1 VYKVTEQ
8 TIMGTYQP
16 NEMKDGRIQLEKNYP
31 NGVAIRNYPHEEY
44 SKYEPHIYLPYNSLN
59 EGHYKLLDSIN
70 GVKYKKTFR
79 GLMIRFEDSYYVPT
93 LQQSIQV
100 MNNLSPIAQ
109 ILNRIK

>member
-1 VYKVTEQ
+1 MYEVTEQ
-8 TIMGTYQP
+8 TIMGTFTP
-16 NEMKDGRIQLEKNYP
+16 NEMRDGRIQLEKSYP
-31 NGVAIRNYPHEEY
+31 NGVVIRNYPHEEY
-44 SKYEPHIYLPYNSLN
+44 SKYEPHIYLPYNTLN
-59 EGHYKLLDSIN
+59 ESHYKLLDSIN
-70 GVKYKKTFR
+70 GVKYKRTFR